1 MSTVSKNR
9 PVVFLFGPTGVGKT
23 GLLSYGYHPWAEII
37 VADSIQVFKGLD
49 IGSAKPNLKERL
61 EPFHHL
67 LDVRLPDQP
76 FDVGDFVT
84 AADEAVADILSRG
97 KVPVIS
103 GGTAFYFYHF
113 LFGLPGAPPAQPE
126 FRAQS
131 LRDGEAWGEAGLR
144 ERLAVVDPVSE
155 ARIQRHDTYRLTRA
169 WEVWLQT
176 GRPLSGFDRGTQARA
191 GLDVLL
197 LGLDRPRPE
206 LHHRLEKRVDELFD
220 RGLEQEVRELV
231 GQGYGPSDPG
241 LRGIGYA
248 EFFPY
253 LAGAV
258 NLSNV
263 RDAILVHSRQYA
275 KRQLTFF
282 RSIPGVQ
289 WFHPDEQ
296 AQILALIRGW
306 SLTHS
311 AT

>member
-23 GLLSYGYHPWAEII
+23 GLLSYGYHL
-37 VADSIQVFKGLD
+37 KGLD

-197 LGLDRPRPE
+197 LGLDRPRP
-206 LHHRLEKRVDELFD
+206 
-220 RGLEQEVRELV
+220 
-231 GQGYGPSDPG
+231 
-241 LRGIGYA
+241 
-248 EFFPY
+248 
-253 LAGAV
+253 
-258 NLSNV
+258 
-263 RDAILVHSRQYA
+263 
-275 KRQLTFF
+275 
-282 RSIPGVQ
+282 
-289 WFHPDEQ
+289 
-296 AQILALIRGW
+296 
-306 SLTHS
+306 
-311 AT
+311 